1 MLHPDL
7 DPDTRPANPFQ
18 SPRRRPSLPIIR
30 PLPPTPFTQLSFK
43 NDRLRFTEAAASAPL
58 IPLPLRVRR
67 SSGSETKTTTE
78 TRLGDKRR
86 ELEDEIGSK
95 RPNLD
100 SAERERERGNSENSD
115 LQSRA
120 KVGKSELWFLSRL
133 TFCSRADEKSVSSN
147 RRPRFA
153 RRSFEAVGG
162 GILVVERI
170 PRLKS
175 RIVLLLAFSR
185 FNVWIESGPDGVSSW
200 IPCFHFDGS
209 CIR

>member
-1 MLHPDL
+1 MTL
-7 DPDTRPANPFQ
+7 DSSPRPAKPFQ
-18 SPRRRPSLPIIR
+18 LPRRRPSLPITR
-30 PLPPTPFTQLSFK
+30 PLPPTPLTHSSSR
-43 NDRLRFTEAAASAPL
+43 NDLPRFTETAASAPL
-58 IPLPLRVRR
+58 TPLPLRVRR
-67 SSGSETKTTTE
+67 SSVSETKTTTE
-78 TRLGDKRR
+78 TRLGDRRR

-115 LQSRA
+115 LQSRS